1 MNFSTNQVMQF
12 YALEGVSAAVKKYP
26 LENAVVVTF
35 TDAASKEVRVSDK
48 IENVIWGKLTTADAL
63 AKHYKSVTITL
74 ADAVVEGADYVVR
87 VSYPEVAG
95 LGVEGWTTKTAVAH
109 AKKGALATDI
119 YKELADA
126 LAVAFKAD
134 GVLEVSA
141 EGGLVIYAADVTKN
155 YKKGVKPVILP
166 DFEVY
171 TNLIEVEGEEV
182 AWAEKEEGTVADVV
196 VRSGYVVSEMEWFA
210 LGERGDQYRDMGYP
224 YHLNP
229 ADYRVIPNKEY
240 DVLVVHYA
248 FKGANEGDYK
258 SEKDLIIAGGKGT
271 LDALAVNLSKA
282 TGVTFTK
289 VDAAETVIATE

>member
-35 TDAASKEVRVSDK
+35 TDTASKEVRVSDK

-63 AKHYKSVTITL
+63 AKHYKEVTITM
-74 ADAVVEGADYVVR
+74 DSVVEGADYVVR

-155 YKKGVKPVILP
+155 YKKGVKPVVLP

-182 AWAEKEEGTVADVV
+182 AWATKEVGEVADVV
-196 VRSGYVVSEMEWFA
+196 VPSGYAVSEMEWFA

-229 ADYRVIPNKEY
+229 ADYRVIPTKEY

-258 SEKDLIIAGGKGT
+258 SEKDLIIVGGKGT
-271 LDALAVNLSKA
+271 LDTIATNLSKA
-282 TGVTFTK
+282 TGVAFTK
-289 VDAAETVIATE
+289 VDATETVIATE

>member
-35 TDAASKEVRVSDK
+35 TDTASKEVRVSDK

-109 AKKGALATDI
+109 AKKGAIATDI
-119 YKELADA
+119 YNDLAKAFKE
-126 LAVAFKAD
+126 AFKAD
-134 GVLEVSA
+134 GVLEVSVDD
-141 EGGLVIYAADVTKN
+141 GLVIYAADVTKN

-182 AWAEKEEGTVADVV
+182 AWAEKAEGTVADVV
-196 VRSGYVVSEMEWFA
+196 VPSGYAVSEMEWFA

-229 ADYRVIPNKEY
+229 ADYRVVPTKEY

-258 SEKDLIIAGGKGT
+258 SEKDLIIAGAKGALDT
-271 LDALAVNLSKA
+271 LATNLSKA
-282 TGVTFTK
+282 TGVAFTK
-289 VDAAETVIATE
+289 VDATETVIATE

>member
-35 TDAASKEVRVSDK
+35 TDTASKEVRVSDK

-63 AKHYKSVTITL
+63 KKAYKKVTITM
-74 ADAVVEGADYVVR
+74 DSVVKGTDYVVR

-95 LGVEGWTTKTAVAH
+95 LGKEGWTTKTAVAH
-109 AKKGALATDI
+109 ATTEGIEDI
-119 YKELADA
+119 YNTLAENLKA
-126 LAVAFKAD
+126 AFAVD
-134 GVLEVSA
+134 GVLEVSV
-141 EGGLVIYAADVTKN
+141 EGGLNIYPADVTKN
-155 YKKGVKPVILP
+155 YKRGVCPVIMP
-166 DFEVY
+166 DFEVS
-171 TNLIEVEGEEV
+171 TNLIGEGETWATQEV
-182 AWAEKEEGTVADVV
+182 GEADDLFVTD
-196 VRSGYVVSEMEWFA
+196 GYKLADMEWFA

-229 ADYRVIPNKEY
+229 ADYRVVPTKEY

-258 SEKDLIIAGGKGT
+258 SEKDLIIAGAKGALDT
-271 LDALAVNLSKA
+271 LATNLSKA
-282 TGVTFTK
+282 TGVAFTK
-289 VDAAETVIATE
+289 VDATETVIATE

>member
-35 TDAASKEVRVSDK
+35 TDTASNEVRVSDK

-74 ADAVVEGADYVVR
+74 AEAVVEGADYVVR

-109 AKKGALATDI
+109 AKKGTIATDI
-119 YKELADA
+119 YNDLAKAFKE
-126 LAVAFKAD
+126 AFKAD
-134 GVLEVSA
+134 GVLEVSVD
-141 EGGLVIYAADVTKN
+141 GGLVIYAADVTKN

-182 AWAEKEEGTVADVV
+182 AWAEKAEGTVADVV
-196 VRSGYVVSEMEWFA
+196 VPSGYAVSEMEWFA

-229 ADYRVIPNKEY
+229 ADYRVVPTKEY

-258 SEKDLIIAGGKGT
+258 SEKDLIIAGAKGALDT
-271 LDALAVNLSKA
+271 LATNLSKA

-289 VDAAETVIATE
+289 VTEGEAVIATA

>member
-35 TDAASKEVRVSDK
+35 TDTASKEVRVSDK

-63 AKHYKSVTITL
+63 AKHYKEVTITM
-74 ADAVVEGADYVVR
+74 DSVVEGADYVVR

-109 AKKGALATDI
+109 AKKGAIATDI

-126 LAVAFKAD
+126 LAVAFKDD

-155 YKKGVKPVILP
+155 YKKGVKPVVLP

-182 AWAEKEEGTVADVV
+182 AWAEKEVGEVADVV
-196 VRSGYVVSEMEWFA
+196 VPSGYAVSEMEWFA

-229 ADYRVIPNKEY
+229 ADYKVIPTKEY

-258 SEKDLIIAGGKGT
+258 SEKDLIIVGGKGT
-271 LDALAVNLSKA
+271 LDTIATNLSKA
-282 TGVTFTK
+282 TGVAFTK
-289 VDAAETVIATE
+289 VDATETVIATE

>member
-1 MNFSTNQVMQF
+1 MQF

-35 TDAASKEVRVSDK
+35 TDTASNEVRVSDK

-74 ADAVVEGADYVVR
+74 AEAVVEGADYVVR

-109 AKKGALATDI
+109 AKKGTIATDI
-119 YKELADA
+119 YNDLAKAFKE
-126 LAVAFKAD
+126 AFKAD
-134 GVLEVSA
+134 GVLEVSVD
-141 EGGLVIYAADVTKN
+141 GGLVIYAADVTKN

-182 AWAEKEEGTVADVV
+182 AWAEKAEGTVADVV
-196 VRSGYVVSEMEWFA
+196 VPSGYAVSEMEWFA

-229 ADYRVIPNKEY
+229 ADYRVVPTKEY

-258 SEKDLIIAGGKGT
+258 SEKDLIIAGAKGALDT
-271 LDALAVNLSKA
+271 LATNLSKA

-289 VDAAETVIATE
+289 VTEGEAVIATA

>member
-35 TDAASKEVRVSDK
+35 TDTASNEMRVSDK

-74 ADAVVEGADYVVR
+74 AEAVVEGADYVVR

-109 AKKGALATDI
+109 AKKGAIATDI

-196 VRSGYVVSEMEWFA
+196 VPSGYAVSEMEWFA

-229 ADYRVIPNKEY
+229 ADYKVVPTKEY
-240 DVLVVHYA
+240 DMLVVHYA

-258 SEKDLIIAGGKGT
+258 SEKDLIIAGAKGT
-271 LDALAVNLSKA
+271 LDTLAANLSKA
-282 TGVTFTK
+282 TGVAFTK
-289 VDAAETVIATE
+289 VADKETVIATE